1 MSLKEKIEEHPA
13 IFAFTIMLSSFIAGL
28 VVYNK
33 GLEIFK
39 YQTVS
44 NYELEK
50 REEDKQALKEGIQ
63 DLKTENQELRQAVLD
78 LRLKLNKHGFMKDS
92 EVSAPI
98 TKEDIVVEKTK
109 KVQKPKQKPVPAKP
123 QRTWQDLITP
133 TLGALFLVCLIMIF
147 LPKLFGF

>member
-1 MSLKEKIEEHPA
+1 MSFKEKIEEHPA

-50 REEDKQALKEGIQ
+50 REEDKQALKEGIK

-98 TKEDIVVEKTK
+98 TKEDIVIEKAK
-109 KVQKPKQKPVPAKP
+109 KAQKPKQNPVPSQP
-123 QRTWQDLITP
+123 QRSWQDLIKP
-133 TLGALFLVCLIMIF
+133 AMLVIMLMCLILAII
-147 LPKLFGF
+147 PSLF